1 MFDWFRKAIPKNI
14 VWLVSENV
22 ASCKKRT
29 SNIYTSI
36 LEFAFPKED
45 VID

>member
-1 MFDWFRKAIPKNI
+1 MFDWFRKTIPKNI
-14 VWLVSENV
+14 LCFVSENV
-22 ASCKKRT
+22 VKKKT

-36 LEFAFPKED
+36 LEFAFPRED